1 MVYHILLC
9 LHHVLSCYYFYLLYR
24 SHQITWFAP
33 FVELKASCNVVVAW
47 VQFWRFKLWC
57 SFWWNSN
64 QDCCF
69 GGHRG
74 WTWTRPQVKV
84 AKQLPDFKHVFLSLG
99 RDGEMQDVSRRHA
112 TVPGPPSLPVSSKR
126 HGSWPRW
133 FTLPNIL
140 ACSSFARCFLWR
152 YTRHVP
158 TSTSRTNMTII
169 WCQYS
174 RYWYIFIPKHHVKC
188 FAWWIDL
195 ELMVQSC
202 TSDVPKPP
210 QVISRLSSLM
220 GWTSNLKLV
229 SQIGEWQPSISTQMC
244 LGRCCF
250 HLSASTTS
258 TTICRSWLGFE
269 GSCSGLGLA
278 VCETGSNNG
287 HYKKYII
294 LTFLCQSWDQPKLT
308 SMFGTMMLVS
318 LASLALLILPMDM
331 YG

>member
-1 MVYHILLC
+1 MFYHVFIYTFYTDHIRSRDLPLL
-9 LHHVLSCYYFYLLYR
+9 LNWKQVAMSLWRGSSFEDSSYDAAFDETP
-24 SHQITWFAP
+24 I
-33 FVELKASCNVVVAW
+33 KIVV
-47 VQFWRFKLWC
+47 
-57 SFWWNSN
+57 SGGTE
-64 QDCCF
+64 
-69 GGHRG
+69 GGHGPGPRS
-74 WTWTRPQVKV
+74 PS
-84 AKQLPDFKHVFLSLG
+84 LSNFLISNMFFFLE

-133 FTLPNIL
+133 FTLPNLL
-140 ACSSFARCFLWR
+140 ACSSFAKCFLWR

-174 RYWYIFIPKHHVKC
+174 RYRYIFIPKHHVKC

-229 SQIGEWQPSISTQMC
+229 SQIGKWQPSISTQMC

-287 HYKKYII
+287 HYKK
-294 LTFLCQSWDQPKLT
+294 
-308 SMFGTMMLVS
+308 
-318 LASLALLILPMDM
+318 
-331 YG
+331 